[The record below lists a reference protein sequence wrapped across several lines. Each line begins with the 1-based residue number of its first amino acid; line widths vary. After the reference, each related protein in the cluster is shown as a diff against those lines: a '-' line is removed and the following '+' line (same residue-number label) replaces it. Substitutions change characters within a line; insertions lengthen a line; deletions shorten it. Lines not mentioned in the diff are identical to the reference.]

1 MALTVKYTAFWLL
14 EFRSVNV
21 NRKMDWTNFNIYEA
35 ADGCLEG

>member
-14 EFRSVNV
+14 EFRSVTV
-21 NRKMDWTNFNIYEA
+21 NLKMDRTNFYIHEA